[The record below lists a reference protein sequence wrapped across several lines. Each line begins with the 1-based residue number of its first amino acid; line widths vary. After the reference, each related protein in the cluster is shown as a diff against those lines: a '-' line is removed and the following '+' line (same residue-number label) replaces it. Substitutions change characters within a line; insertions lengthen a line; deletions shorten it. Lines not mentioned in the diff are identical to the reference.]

1 MAGIETPPIPGTLQ
15 HLSSRQHF
23 ATIAWLRWRIFVNTL
38 RGKGAAGELV
48 AKILSYPV
56 LALMVLGPAVGS
68 GIGSW
73 YLVHTGEVRLLAIP
87 LWIIF
92 ALWQLIGMNTS
103 STGPSFD
110 LGALIRF
117 PLRYRDYFLIRLSF
131 GLMDPPTLAGIACL
145 IASSIGIGIASPSL
159 FLWSALLLA
168 IYAACNLFFSRMIYS
183 WLERW
188 LAQRRTRELVTGLF
202 IGLSIG
208 VQFVA
213 QFAQKLSHGGHHAPH
228 SPWLVKGAH
237 LLIAVNWVLP
247 PGLTAASIDHVHSG
261 AIPVAVAALVGL
273 LAYTVVFL
281 LVLHVRLHAQF
292 HGEDLSEAPAQSK
305 PKSEAAQRVTAAQ
318 NQAESRYLAFLP
330 ATVAACLIKEVRYLL
345 RSGPK
350 LYVLIMPVF
359 IVFLFSVRSSGLDYS
374 GVGSHRMNGM
384 LFAYGCAYMQMIFVA
399 LIYNSFGSDGAGVQ
413 FYFLAPLRMRDAM
426 LAKNLLVF
434 GIFAIEAALIYVS
447 SAVIAMPTPL
457 DVTAATIAWS
467 LFTLFVNM
475 SIGNVRSILS
485 PKGMD
490 ATRVRSQNVSGLNSF
505 ISLGVIAVSVGSG
518 IGAIFLFRM
527 LDLGYWPVAGVFAVL
542 AIGGFALYLAVLSR
556 IDEIAARHAEHLT
569 RELSKA

>member
-1 MAGIETPPIPGTLQ
+1 
-15 HLSSRQHF
+15 
-23 ATIAWLRWRIFVNTL
+23 
-38 RGKGAAGELV
+38 
-48 AKILSYPV
+48 
-56 LALMVLGPAVGS
+56 
-68 GIGSW
+68 
-73 YLVHTGEVRLLAIP
+73 
-87 LWIIF
+87 
-92 ALWQLIGMNTS
+92 
-103 STGPSFD
+103 
-110 LGALIRF
+110 
-117 PLRYRDYFLIRLSF
+117 
-131 GLMDPPTLAGIACL
+131 
-145 IASSIGIGIASPSL
+145 
-159 FLWSALLLA
+159 
-168 IYAACNLFFSRMIYS
+168 
-183 WLERW
+183 
-188 LAQRRTRELVTGLF
+188 
-202 IGLSIG
+202 
-208 VQFVA
+208 
-213 QFAQKLSHGGHHAPH
+213 
-228 SPWLVKGAH
+228 
-237 LLIAVNWVLP
+237 
-247 PGLTAASIDHVHSG
+247 
-261 AIPVAVAALVGL
+261 
-273 LAYTVVFL
+273 
-281 LVLHVRLHAQF
+281 
-292 HGEDLSEAPAQSK
+292 
-305 PKSEAAQRVTAAQ
+305 
-318 NQAESRYLAFLP
+318 
-330 ATVAACLIKEVRYLL
+330 
-345 RSGPK
+345 
-350 LYVLIMPVF
+350 
-359 IVFLFSVRSSGLDYS
+359 
-374 GVGSHRMNGM
+374 MNGM

-447 SAVIAMPTPL
+447 SAVIATPTPL